1 MSTGYYRGPDDFYR
15 YYIMSHR
22 HFGDGTYSLLVGG
35 EMEAEQEFSS
45 CLEFHNYI

>member
-1 MSTGYYRGPDDFYR
+1 MSMGYYRGPDDFYR

-45 CLEFHNYI
+45 CLEFHN